1 MKLIY
6 KAALLIC
13 SSVFAMSVQAAGMPQ
28 SSKHAQRG
36 VNCTQCHTTGKFEPV
51 ETKQCQTCHNQ
62 DQLAQKTDRLNY
74 ISRMKNPK
82 TGEVKEHLARINP
95 HDSYHFGKTEDCTDC
110 HREHRPSVND
120 CATCHDVKARLCIF
134 SRALFIGSHWKL
146 LRAFRIGSHGSCINI
161 RFHE

>member
-51 ETKQCQTCHNQ
+51 ETKQCHR
-62 DQLAQKTDRLNY
+62 TDAPEIEQRTT
-74 ISRMKNPK
+74 I
-82 TGEVKEHLARINP
+82 
-95 HDSYHFGKTEDCTDC
+95 
-110 HREHRPSVND
+110 
-120 CATCHDVKARLCIF
+120 
-134 SRALFIGSHWKL
+134 
-146 LRAFRIGSHGSCINI
+146 
-161 RFHE
+161 

>member
-51 ETKQCQTCHNQ
+51 PDLPQ
-62 DQLAQKTDRLNY
+62 
-74 ISRMKNPK
+74 SRSAGPKN
-82 TGEVKEHLARINP
+82 
-95 HDSYHFGKTEDCTDC
+95 
-110 HREHRPSVND
+110 RPSQLHF
-120 CATCHDVKARLCIF
+120 A
-134 SRALFIGSHWKL
+134 
-146 LRAFRIGSHGSCINI
+146 
-161 RFHE
+161 HEESEDRRSQGTPRQNQSS

>member
-1 MKLIY
+1 MKFIY

-82 TGEVKEHLARINP
+82 TGEVKEHR
-95 HDSYHFGKTEDCTDC
+95 T
-110 HREHRPSVND
+110 
-120 CATCHDVKARLCIF
+120 
-134 SRALFIGSHWKL
+134 
-146 LRAFRIGSHGSCINI
+146 GSCGNRRKGQRQAQQKIGI
-161 RFHE
+161 TQHLMGAKQ

>member
-1 MKLIY
+1 MKFIY

-74 ISRMKNPK
+74 ISRWQSVQSSVLPK
-82 TGEVKEHLARINP
+82 
-95 HDSYHFGKTEDCTDC
+95 
-110 HREHRPSVND
+110 
-120 CATCHDVKARLCIF
+120 
-134 SRALFIGSHWKL
+134 
-146 LRAFRIGSHGSCINI
+146 
-161 RFHE
+161 

>member
-51 ETKQCQTCHNQ
+51 EAKQCQTCHNQ

-82 TGEVKEHLARINP
+82 TGEVKEHL
-95 HDSYHFGKTEDCTDC
+95 TDC

-120 CATCHDVKARLCIF
+120 CATCHDVKA
-134 SRALFIGSHWKL
+134 WNMKDPK
-146 LRAFRIGSHGSCINI
+146 
-161 RFHE
+161 

>member
-28 SSKHAQRG
+28 SSKHAQ
-36 VNCTQCHTTGKFEPV
+36 
-51 ETKQCQTCHNQ
+51 QCQTCHNQ

-120 CATCHDVKARLCIF
+120 CATCHDVKA
-134 SRALFIGSHWKL
+134 WNMKDPK
-146 LRAFRIGSHGSCINI
+146 
-161 RFHE
+161 

>member
-1 MKLIY
+1 MKFTY

-82 TGEVKEHLARINP
+82 TKSTSPESILMTAITSARR
-95 HDSYHFGKTEDCTDC
+95 KTAPTAT
-110 HREHRPSVND
+110 VNI
-120 CATCHDVKARLCIF
+120 V
-134 SRALFIGSHWKL
+134 RALTTAPPAMTSKL
-146 LRAFRIGSHGSCINI
+146 GI
-161 RFHE
+161 

>member
-1 MKLIY
+1 MKFIY

-62 DQLAQKTDRLNY
+62 DQLAQKPTASTTFTHEESEDRR
-74 ISRMKNPK
+74 SQRAP
-82 TGEVKEHLARINP
+82 
-95 HDSYHFGKTEDCTDC
+95 
-110 HREHRPSVND
+110 RPNQS
-120 CATCHDVKARLCIF
+120 
-134 SRALFIGSHWKL
+134 S
-146 LRAFRIGSHGSCINI
+146 
-161 RFHE
+161 

>member
-1 MKLIY
+1 MKFIY

-82 TGEVKEHLARINP
+82 TGEVKEHLARITP

-120 CATCHDVKARLCIF
+120 CATCHDVKA
-134 SRALFIGSHWKL
+134 WNMKDPK
-146 LRAFRIGSHGSCINI
+146 
-161 RFHE
+161 

>member
-1 MKLIY
+1 MKFIY

-95 HDSYHFGKTEDCTDC
+95 QDGRL
-110 HREHRPSVND
+110 HRLPP
-120 CATCHDVKARLCIF
+120 
-134 SRALFIGSHWKL
+134 
-146 LRAFRIGSHGSCINI
+146 
-161 RFHE
+161 

>member
-51 ETKQCQTCHNQ
+51 ETKQC
-62 DQLAQKTDRLNY
+62 
-74 ISRMKNPK
+74 
-82 TGEVKEHLARINP
+82 
-95 HDSYHFGKTEDCTDC
+95 
-110 HREHRPSVND
+110 
-120 CATCHDVKARLCIF
+120 
-134 SRALFIGSHWKL
+134 
-146 LRAFRIGSHGSCINI
+146 
-161 RFHE
+161 

>member
-1 MKLIY
+1 MKFIY

-62 DQLAQKTDRLNY
+62 DQLAQKNRPPQLHFTHEESEDRR
-74 ISRMKNPK
+74 SQRAP
-82 TGEVKEHLARINP
+82 
-95 HDSYHFGKTEDCTDC
+95 
-110 HREHRPSVND
+110 RPNQS
-120 CATCHDVKARLCIF
+120 
-134 SRALFIGSHWKL
+134 S
-146 LRAFRIGSHGSCINI
+146 
-161 RFHE
+161 

>member
-120 CATCHDVKARLCIF
+120 CATCHDVKAWNMKDL
-134 SRALFIGSHWKL
+134 K
-146 LRAFRIGSHGSCINI
+146 
-161 RFHE
+161 